1 MHYSERLVC
10 LGLYQCTS
18 IGQWKHLQRQQQ
30 LLNFRDAVNMYSFSR
45 CPLNTLCRQ
54 ALPQM
59 LGYRGVQTSLT
70 PADEISSLQE
80 CRLISSMEK
89 SKPRK
94 EEEAQLG
101 NEEGV
106 VLLYRAD
113 GKASDKAP
121 PGPEGSMRVS
131 PAGMCRQRRAQGRRL
146 RRKQTGDIPLSP
158 PPQAPSP
165 SILKLQ
171 DNEESHHISYQD

>member
-10 LGLYQCTS
+10 PGLYQCTS
-18 IGQWKHLQRQQQ
+18 TGQWEHLQRQQQ
-30 LLNFRDAVNMYSFSR
+30 LLNFRDAVNIYSFSR
-45 CPLNTLCRQ
+45 CPLSTLRTQ

-59 LGYRGVQTSLT
+59 LGYRGAQTSGT
-70 PADEISSLQE
+70 PAGEISSLHE

-89 SKPRK
+89 NKSRK

-101 NEEGV
+101 NGEGV
-106 VLLYRAD
+106 VLLYRTD
-113 GKASDKAP
+113 QKASDKAP
-121 PGPEGSMRVS
+121 LGPEGSMRVS
-131 PAGMCRQRRAQGRRL
+131 PAGMCWQGRAQGRHL

-171 DNEESHHISYQD
+171 DNKESHHISYQD